1 MQTKHSM
8 AVGTALLAMLAC
20 AEVSAESN
28 QDIPSEQPA
37 IRLESVITGD
47 KEQPA
52 VSYFIPWQGTKTP
65 EKLQWNIE
73 DKHDGTIQPVDRAV
87 MQRSMNIYNEMNL
100 ENN

>member
-1 MQTKHSM
+1 MQTKHSI
-8 AVGTALLAMLAC
+8 AAGITLLAITC
-20 AEVSAESN
+20 VSVVEGAEEV
-28 QDIPSEQPA
+28 PPEQPA

-65 EKLQWNIE
+65 DKLQWNVE
-73 DKHDGTIQPVDRAV
+73 AKHDGTIQPVDRAV
-87 MQRSMNIYNEMNL
+87 MLRSMKIYDEMNL

>member
-1 MQTKHSM
+1 MQTKHPIAAGM
-8 AVGTALLAMLAC
+8 ALVAIVAC
-20 AEVSAESN
+20 AKASAESN
-28 QDIPSEQPA
+28 RDEPSEQPA